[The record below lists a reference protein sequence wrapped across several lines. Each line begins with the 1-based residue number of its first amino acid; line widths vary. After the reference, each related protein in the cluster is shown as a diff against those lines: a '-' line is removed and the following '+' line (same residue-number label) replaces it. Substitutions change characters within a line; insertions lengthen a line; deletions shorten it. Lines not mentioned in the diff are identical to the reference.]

1 MNRKLVVLLLVVL
14 LMLSVTTLVSASPN
28 AFSLS
33 WWTVDGG
40 GGTSQGGDFDLS
52 GTIGQPDGKHLMSGG
67 KFNLVG
73 GFWADDPAIV
83 LTKRITYLP
92 LISR

>member
-1 MNRKLVVLLLVVL
+1 MKRKLIVLLLVIIIL
-14 LMLSVTTLVSASPN
+14 LSVTTLVTASPN

-40 GGTSQGGDFDLS
+40 GGTSKGGDYTLN
-52 GTIGQPDGKHLMSGG
+52 GTIGQPEGKHLMSGG
-67 KFNLVG
+67 KFGLVG
-73 GFWADDPAIV
+73 GFWADEAAIA

-92 LISR
+92 LVVR

>member
-1 MNRKLVVLLLVVL
+1 MKRKHIVLLLVIIIL
-14 LMLSVTTLVSASPN
+14 LSVTTLVMASPN
-28 AFSLS
+28 AFSLP

-40 GGTSQGGDFDLS
+40 GGTSQGGEYALS

-73 GFWADDPAIV
+73 GFWQNEAAIV
-83 LTKRITYLP
+83 LTHKVIYLP
-92 LISR
+92 LVSR